1 MPEAEKAYKN
11 LSFLTS
17 PGARHIRI
25 LCEYEEPRL
34 RFLQHGVKDTIVMF
48 GSARVR
54 PPEVARADAEAARL
68 ELAGEPPD
76 SPHRPHLERALIQ
89 AERGL
94 KIARYYDDARQL
106 AARLTEWGM
115 NHKGRR
121 HFICSGAGPGIMEAA
136 NRGAMDVPGGK
147 SVGLGISL
155 PFEPENNAYVT
166 PELGFE
172 FHYFFMRK
180 YWFTYLAKAL
190 VVFPGGF
197 GTMDELFEILT
208 LRQTGRVTKRL
219 PTVLFGRDYW
229 DAVLNLDA
237 MVEWGVVSEK
247 DLGLLHRTDSVDD
260 AYAFLTRALE
270 SDERVDR

>member
-34 RFLQHGVKDTIVMF
+34 RFQQHGVKDTIVMF

-54 PPEVARADAEAARL
+54 PPEVAAADLAAAQREL
-68 ELAGEPPD
+68 EGVKED
-76 SPHRPHLERALIQ
+76 SLHRVHLERTAVQ
-89 AERGL
+89 AQRAM
-94 KIARYYDDARQL
+94 KISRYYDDARAL
-106 AARLTEWGM
+106 ATRLTEWGM
-115 NHKGRR
+115 ANPKRR

-136 NRGAMDVPGGK
+136 NRGAADVKGGK

-155 PFEPENNAYVT
+155 PFEEDNNVYVT

-180 YWFTYLAKAL
+180 YWFTYLAKAM

-197 GTMDELFEILT
+197 GTMDEMFEILT
-208 LRQTGRVTKRL
+208 LRQTGRVKKRL
-219 PTVLFGRDYW
+219 PMVLFGLDYW
-229 DAVLNLDA
+229 NQVLNLDA
-237 MVEWGVVSEK
+237 MVEWGVISEK
-247 DLGLLHRTDSVDD
+247 DLGLLHHTDSVDD
-260 AYAFLTRALE
+260 AFAFLVRELE
-270 SDERVDR
+270 ADVEAR